1 MKCSIDF
8 LVWIV
13 FAAIIIL
20 TYPFLFNKRDDDDS

>member
-8 LVWIV
+8 LMWIV

-20 TYPFLFNKRDDDDS
+20 TYPFLFNKRDDDDR